1 MIDSDQIPLQ
11 YIKAY
16 RKVLRD
22 VVDWLNFAPVV
33 DAVLIVRCK
42 DCRFLIERKD
52 GSLGCYR
59 NFMDYTE
66 LDNFCNYGERVGQKM
81 WTKFKRWLIRKLGG
95 YTAPCIKCSEY
106 KNTLLEITRP
116 VETIRTMYRI
126 DDPIWVNR
134 DDAHDV
140 IENAIRYD
148 IGSRVMHSDYIKLTE
163 HDDCIYGSLKVVKQ
177 SQ

>member
-66 LDNFCNYGERVGQKM
+66 LDNFCNYGERVG
-81 WTKFKRWLIRKLGG
+81 
-95 YTAPCIKCSEY
+95 
-106 KNTLLEITRP
+106 
-116 VETIRTMYRI
+116 
-126 DDPIWVNR
+126 
-134 DDAHDV
+134 
-140 IENAIRYD
+140 
-148 IGSRVMHSDYIKLTE
+148 
-163 HDDCIYGSLKVVKQ
+163 
-177 SQ
+177 